1 MDSLAHVNNYKT
13 ILKSAG
19 ILMKMMAHAQ
29 SLGVDIDDDLMDTI
43 NKQHQ
48 RLISERDLRNEIA
61 IIDVPMAS
69 HESVK
74 VLNDRIKDASEK
86 SVEDEYLQK
95 GQHLSSQMQGNL
107 KAREVLKMLQD
118 YPIREYPEPEE
129 TDPKKKTKED
139 PKKKKKKKREPPF
152 PYPTWAE
159 ELEAVEQQIKLIN
172 SLIKNAAELQLSPD
186 FLADSKEQL
195 ARFKQEVGFR
205 KQQEEDLRLE
215 AEAKALAKKKK

>member
-1 MDSLAHVNNYKT
+1 
-13 ILKSAG
+13 
-19 ILMKMMAHAQ
+19 
-29 SLGVDIDDDLMDTI
+29 
-43 NKQHQ
+43 
-48 RLISERDLRNEIA
+48 
-61 IIDVPMAS
+61 VPCAS

-129 TDPKKKTKED
+129 MDPKKKTKED
-139 PKKKKKKKREPPF
+139 PKKKKKKKKEPPF

-172 SLIKNAAELQLSPD
+172 SLIKNAIELQLSQE
-186 FLADSKEQL
+186 FLSDSKDQL
-195 ARFKQEVGFR
+195 VRFKMEVSYR
-205 KQQEEDLRLE
+205 KQLEEDARLE
-215 AEAKALAKKKK
+215 AEAKALAKKKKAKKWR